1 MSRSWHIW
9 QNRVR
14 IDDTHLGKALFALRR
29 FRKEQV
35 IGVIQGKIIDDAD
48 YGSLYCMD
56 LGGTRSLEPI
66 EPFRFLNHS
75 CEANCELFSWE
86 YGEHHQPLPTQLF
99 LSATRTILPG
109 EELTIDYA
117 WSADAA
123 IPCLC
128 GSQKCRGWVVDE
140 SQLELLA
147 MAK

>member
-1 MSRSWHIW
+1 MSRSWHVW

-14 IDDTHLGKALFALRR
+14 IDDTPVGKGLFALRS

-35 IGVIQGKIIDDAD
+35 VGVIQGRIIDDAA

-66 EPFRFLNHS
+66 EPFRYLNHS
-75 CEANCELFSWE
+75 CEPNCELFNWD
-86 YGEHHQPLPTQLF
+86 YGEFHSQPPRQLF
-99 LSATRTILPG
+99 LSALRTIRLG

-128 GSQKCRGWVVDE
+128 GSRNCRGWVVDE
-140 SQLELLA
+140 SQLELLV
-147 MAK
+147 